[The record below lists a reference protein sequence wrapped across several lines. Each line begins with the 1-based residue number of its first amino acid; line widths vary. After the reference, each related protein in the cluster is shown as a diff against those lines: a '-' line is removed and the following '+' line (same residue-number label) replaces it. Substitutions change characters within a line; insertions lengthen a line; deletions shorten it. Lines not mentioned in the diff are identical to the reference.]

1 MDDSKQDPIEGMEL
15 SDTISYRMAGKMVR
29 VSGEVDMESAE
40 RLRQK
45 LERALKKKPQ
55 AVIVD
60 LSLVTRM
67 DSSGVA
73 VLLEAI
79 QMARKEKIILVL
91 QDPSPAARSVLEVAR
106 VDKLFMVSS
115 DPGADPNR
123 KK

>member
-1 MDDSKQDPIEGMEL
+1 MNDSKPEPIEGMEL

-29 VSGEVDMESAE
+29 VSGEIDMDSAE

-79 QMARKEKIILVL
+79 QLARKEKIVLVL

-115 DPGADPNR
+115 DPGADP

>member
-1 MDDSKQDPIEGMEL
+1 MNDSKPKPIEGMEL

-60 LSLVTRM
+60 LSRVTRM

-79 QMARKEKIILVL
+79 QLARKEKIVLVL

-115 DPGADPNR
+115 DPGADP